1 MAKAGHRRGARKL
14 INAAHRRYGETE
26 GTTMD
31 KTRRALLK
39 GMTACS
45 VLPWIDRSFARVQ
58 DRKVLVVVSQ
68 NDISN
73 FDPHAGSDDATLM
86 LWRNTYDALLRF
98 EGNPPKLVPNL
109 ASSWEVSR
117 DERTYTFRLDS
128 RARFHDG
135 TPVDAAAIRYSFE
148 RLLRLRKGAAWMI
161 AGIVEPDG
169 VQVVDARTVRFDLK
183 KPFAP
188 FLRVLPWLFIVNPAL
203 VEANKG
209 HDDGQSFLRATIAGS
224 GPFRLRRAEPSNLY
238 ELERVREGWHRGGG
252 NLDRA
257 VWKIVRET
265 SIQRLMI
272 EHGDAHIAVNLSSD
286 DMVSVKRHP
295 HVMSIVE
302 PEYLLFQLR
311 LNTKHGPF
319 TDENLRKAVSYALDY
334 QGMLDESGYAKLSMG
349 PIPEGMSG
357 FDKDLRVYRTDLAKA
372 HEHLARTSYAKGGLK
387 LVMTHISGQEQQ
399 RRWSLVLLDS
409 LKRLGIELEIR
420 QLTWPDIVA
429 AARTPQTC
437 PDIFAVYTGADYDD
451 PDDMAFNFYHSSRN
465 GNWANPTYSD
475 PEVDRII
482 MEARSEPDESKRAA
496 LYAQFQRRVVSQ
508 APDLWV
514 VTVSR
519 KLALRTNVG
528 GFVFTP
534 LRPAALDLLPLS
546 VT

>member
-1 MAKAGHRRGARKL
+1 
-14 INAAHRRYGETE
+14 
-26 GTTMD
+26 MD

-39 GMTACS
+39 GVAACS
-45 VLPWIDRSFARVQ
+45 ALPWVDTAFAREQ
-58 DRKVLVVVSQ
+58 ERKVLIVVSQ

-73 FDPHAGSDDATLM
+73 FDPHAQSDDATLM

-98 EGNPPKLVPNL
+98 EGNPPNLMPNL
-109 ASSWEVSR
+109 ASRWDVSA
-117 DERTYTFRLDS
+117 DERTFTFYLDP

-161 AGIVEPDG
+161 TGVVEPG
-169 VQVVDARTVRFDLK
+169 NIEVVNAGTIRFNLT

-188 FLRVLPWLFIVNPAL
+188 FLQVLPWLFIVNPKL
-203 VEANKG
+203 VEANRG
-209 HDDGQSFLRATIAGS
+209 SDDGQAFLRSTIAGS

-238 ELERVREGWHRGGG
+238 ELERARDGWHRQGG

-257 VWKIVRET
+257 VWKVVRET

-286 DMVSVKRHP
+286 DMISVRRHP
-295 HVMSIVE
+295 HLVSIIE

-334 QGMLDESGYAKLSMG
+334 QGMLDESGYAKLSVG
-349 PIPEGMSG
+349 PIPAGMPG
-357 FDKDLRVYRTDLAKA
+357 FDEDLRVYRTDLAKA
-372 HEHLARTSYAKGGLK
+372 REYLARTPYAKGGLK

-482 MEARSEPDESKRAA
+482 MEARSEPDKVKRAA
-496 LYAQFQRRVVSQ
+496 LYGRFQRRVVDQ

-514 VTVSR
+514 VTVYR
-519 KLALRTNVG
+519 KLGVRANVG